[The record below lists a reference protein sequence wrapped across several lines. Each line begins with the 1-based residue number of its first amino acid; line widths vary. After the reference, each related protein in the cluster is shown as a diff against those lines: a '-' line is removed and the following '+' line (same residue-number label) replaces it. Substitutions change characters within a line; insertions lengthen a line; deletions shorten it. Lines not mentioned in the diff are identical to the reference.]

1 MYGLLMDDI
10 VKMRRNSCGKF
21 YMPPNQNCHRDKY
34 FRKKHRGSVDYLG
47 QRNGR
52 RICVLGNEEDSFL
65 N

>member
-1 MYGLLMDDI
+1 MYGLLMDNI

-21 YMPPNQNCHRDKY
+21 YMLPNQNRHRDKY
-34 FRKKHRGSVDYLG
+34 FRKKLRVSIDYLG
-47 QRNGR
+47 QGNGH